1 MSDPGTSVNTKKL
14 ALLAASLGL
23 FYVLV
28 RHKSSILGSLRRK
41 VQFWRPLSLQHKRIE
56 VISSINDSQRIL
68 NELKK

>member
-1 MSDPGTSVNTKKL
+1 MSTQGASVNTKKL

-56 VISSINDSQRIL
+56 VISSINDSQHIL